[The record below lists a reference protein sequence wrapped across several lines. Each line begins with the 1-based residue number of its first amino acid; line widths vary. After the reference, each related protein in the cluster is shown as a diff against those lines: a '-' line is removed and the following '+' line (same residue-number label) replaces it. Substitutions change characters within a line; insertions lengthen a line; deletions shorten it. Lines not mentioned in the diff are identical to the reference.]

1 MEKSEY
7 ERLKE
12 IALDK
17 LSEKR
22 SSLPTELSTKD
33 INELILIN
41 EIYQA
46 ELEAQNEELQSHISG
61 LEEAQD
67 ELRILFDNA
76 PIAYMLMSNKFEVLR
91 ANKEVH
97 TMFTLSSF
105 LSGRVP
111 FHSHLYKAHLRPFL
125 DWINNKNKEHTP
137 LEVLLKTKNGYR
149 YCSLNYH
156 RWAKHDSDTFLLS
169 IADIHA
175 QREQSDRF
183 KALFENSQQGV
194 IYLDEDQVIVNLN
207 YTAARIVASQENCIS
222 KKFSDLNLIFRD
234 SDQQV
239 ISIEELPFAK
249 AIKTE
254 LPQPACVYAVDQPGS
269 DEAIWINM
277 EATPHF
283 SVETQALMGVF
294 CIFTDVT
301 KEYLLS
307 QELNHQLEN
316 FTKLG
321 DNIPDTILRVDAD
334 QKIIYANKKAYE
346 FLSLRP
352 EDLESIKVCEL
363 PLFTNENAQD
373 ICSILNDLGQ
383 LNIPFT
389 CPLSHKLNQ
398 LNKDYFV
405 RIIPENTNNHTRTFL
420 IIIEDITERVTSEA
434 MFNQLFF
441 HASDPIILADHTSGI
456 IQSVNDKARKL
467 LKFPD
472 EADETYTFYELFK
485 TFESQDHYDQY
496 IQTLNR
502 FGVASHET
510 MQKSQNDEIQYFQ
523 LFCSLINIGGTTY
536 HQSIIHDI
544 TERKLLELQMEQ
556 ASKTFEHTAEG
567 ILITKLDGT
576 IISVNE
582 TFTQITGYTKE
593 EVIGQKPSILHS
605 GRQDENFYERM
616 WSDLKKNG
624 SFKGEIWNKKKDG
637 TIFPEWIAISPI
649 FDENNEPIQYVAV
662 FSDFSEI
669 KKTQSQ
675 LEHLAH
681 YDTLTKL
688 PNRFLLHEQIKR
700 SISAAK
706 RDQYQFAVLFID
718 LDRFKQINDTYGHK
732 VGDEVLKI
740 TASRLQSTLRSSD
753 IVSRLGGDEFVVV
766 LNELHNIESIHSIAS
781 SILEKLNQPYNIDDH
796 NHYLSGSIGIS
807 IYPEDTDDDDISLLL
822 KHADIAMY
830 ESKKAGK
837 NNYHIFSNSMAEAV
851 KKVSLL
857 HNDLNVALSND
868 EFYLLYQPQYDI
880 VQERIIG
887 FEALIR
893 WQHPLNGVISPDQF
907 IAYAEESKL
916 IIPMGRFVI
925 EQAIKDHA
933 KIAKVLDTA
942 FSISVNVSHVQ
953 INQAFVDYLKD
964 LISEHDDLAN
974 ILKLEITETSVMKN
988 LTTTQT
994 IIRQIKELGFK
1005 ISLDDFGTGYSAL
1018 NAIKTLHIDE
1028 IKIDRSFVQD
1038 VPGDKDDEELI
1049 SIIIAMAKIMKKT
1062 LVAEGVE
1069 EARTR
1074 DFLADKECPV
1084 IQGYLIARPMVIDDV
1099 ITFIHN
1105 TES

>member
-7 ERLKE
+7 QRLKE
-12 IALDK
+12 IALHK
-17 LSEKR
+17 LSKEDV
-22 SSLPTELSTKD
+22 SLPQECNTKD
-33 INELILIN
+33 INELILVN

-97 TMFTLSSF
+97 TMFSLSSF

-111 FHSHLYKAHLRPFL
+111 FHSHLYKTHLRVFL
-125 DWINNKNKEHTP
+125 DWINNEDKEHTP

-156 RWAKHDSDTFLLS
+156 KWAKNKSDTFLLS
-169 IADIHA
+169 ITDIHA

-194 IYLDEDQVIVNLN
+194 IYLDEAHVIVNLN
-207 YTAARIVASQENCIS
+207 YTAARIIAAQENCIS
-222 KKFSDLNLIFRD
+222 KKFSDLDLSFLD
-234 SDQQV
+234 SEQRV
-239 ISIEELPFAK
+239 IPMEELPFAK
-249 AIKTE
+249 AIATE
-254 LPQPACVYAVDQPGS
+254 LPQPACVYAIDQPGADKS
-269 DEAIWINM
+269 VWINM
-277 EATPHF
+277 EAVPHF
-283 SVETQALMGVF
+283 SVETQELLGVF

-301 KEYLLS
+301 KEFTLS
-307 QELNHQLEN
+307 QALNEQLEN

-334 QKIIYANKKAYE
+334 QKILFANKKAYE
-346 FLSLRP
+346 FLGLSI
-352 EDLESIKVCEL
+352 EDFENIRVCEL
-363 PLFTNENAQD
+363 PLFKDNDTQD
-373 ICSILNDLGQ
+373 ICSILNDLHH
-383 LNIPFT
+383 LSLPLT
-389 CPLSHKLNQ
+389 YSLSHKINTSH
-398 LNKDYFV
+398 KDYFV
-405 RIIPENTNNHTRTFL
+405 RIIPEKSSDHTKTFL
-420 IIIEDITERVTSEA
+420 IVIEDITERVASET

-441 HASDPIILADHTSGI
+441 HASDPIILADHRSGK
-456 IQSVNDKARKL
+456 IQSINDKARKL
-467 LKFPD
+467 LRFSDEPD
-472 EADETYTFYELFK
+472 APYTLHELFN
-485 TFESQDHYDQY
+485 TFESQEQYDLH
-496 IQTLNR
+496 IQTLDQ

-510 MQKSQNDEIQYFQ
+510 VYKSKNDETRYLQ
-523 LFCSLINIGGTTY
+523 LFCSLIDIGGTTY

-544 TERKLLELQMEQ
+544 TERKLLEMQMEQ
-556 ASKTFEHTAEG
+556 ASKAFERTSEG

-582 TFTQITGYTKE
+582 TFTQITGYTKN

-616 WSDLKKNG
+616 WSELKKNG
-624 SFKGEIWNKKKDG
+624 MYKGEIWNKKKDG

-700 SISAAK
+700 SIRSAK
-706 RDQYQFAVLFID
+706 RDQHQFAVLFID
-718 LDRFKQINDTYGHK
+718 LDRFKQVNDTYGHK

-740 TASRLQSTLRSSD
+740 TASRLQSTLRRSD

-766 LNELHNIESIHSIAS
+766 LNELPNIESIHGVAS
-781 SILEKLNQPYNIDDH
+781 NILEKLHQPYNIDEH
-796 NHYLSGSIGIS
+796 KHYLSGSIGIS
-807 IYPEDTDDDDISLLL
+807 VYPEDTHDDDISLLL

-837 NNYHIFSNSMAEAV
+837 NNYHIFSSAMAEAV
-851 KKVSLL
+851 KKVSVL
-857 HNDLNVALSND
+857 HNDLNVALNNN
-868 EFYLLYQPQYDI
+868 EFFLLYQPQYD
-880 VQERIIG
+880 VAQERVVG

-907 IAYAEESKL
+907 ISYAEESKL
-916 IIPMGRFVI
+916 IIPMGSFVI
-925 EQAIKDHA
+925 EQAIQDHA

-953 INQAFVDYLKD
+953 INQAFVDYLKELVSQHHD
-964 LISEHDDLAN
+964 LSDI
-974 ILKLEITETSVMKN
+974 IKLEITETSVMKN
-988 LTTTQT
+988 VQTTQA
-994 IIRQIKELGFK
+994 ILGQIKELGFK

-1069 EARTR
+1069 QTRTR
-1074 DFLADKECPV
+1074 DFLAERECPV
-1084 IQGYLIARPMVIDDV
+1084 IQGYLIARPMIIDEVIAFV
-1099 ITFIHN
+1099 Q
-1105 TES
+1105 EQA